1 MTLIIL
7 IEVFSRTPPRQG
19 IYVRTKNGIILL
31 IYAAFIFNIE

>member
-7 IEVFSRTPPRQG
+7 LEVFSRNSLRQG

-31 IYAAFIFNIE
+31 IYAVFIFNIE